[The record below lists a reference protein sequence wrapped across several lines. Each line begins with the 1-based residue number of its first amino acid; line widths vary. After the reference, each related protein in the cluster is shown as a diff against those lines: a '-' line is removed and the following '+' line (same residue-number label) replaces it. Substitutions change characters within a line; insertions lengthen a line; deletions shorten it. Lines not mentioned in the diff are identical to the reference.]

1 MADLI
6 SKKAAEEILLKVT
19 DMLGNIRSK
28 NRRPMPYE
36 GQNGHGSMLTQIETI
51 SADMI
56 VNLVENTQIPEDK
69 YQEVIQVITARLD
82 KLTMTV

>member
-1 MADLI
+1 
-6 SKKAAEEILLKVT
+6 
-19 DMLGNIRSK
+19 
-28 NRRPMPYE
+28 MPYE